1 MKRVT
6 LQFIGFDTV
15 LFDSVRIGMQLKTRE
30 ENRPDAAN
38 D

>member
-1 MKRVT
+1 MKQVT
-6 LQFIGFDTV
+6 LQLIGFDTV
-15 LFDSVRIGMQLKTRE
+15 LFDSVRTGMQLESRG

>member
-6 LQFIGFDTV
+6 LQLIGFDTV
-15 LFDSVRIGMQLKTRE
+15 LFDSVRIGMQE